1 MKKNATF
8 FPYSINLFSKG
19 LAALSGIGILAITL
33 IVTVDVGMRYLLN
46 SPLLFAEE
54 ICEFVLALIA
64 FTGFAY
70 TFQKGG
76 HIKIDLIIRRFS
88 QKLQHRVYTVTLS
101 LAIAYLT
108 IFTWQILLFIKES
121 YLFNRKSTVLLFP
134 IWVPQLSM
142 LIGSLAILLTLILE
156 AMKRYRNYDPK

>member
-1 MKKNATF
+1 MKKTGTF
-8 FPYSINLFSKG
+8 LPYSINLLSKG
-19 LAALSGIGILAITL
+19 LAVLSGIGILAITL

-46 SPLLFAEE
+46 SPLLFAAET
-54 ICEFVLALIA
+54 CEFVLALIA

-76 HIKIDLIIRRFS
+76 HIKIDLIVRRFS
-88 QKLQHRVYTVTLS
+88 QKLQHRMNTVTLS
-101 LAIAYLT
+101 LAIAYLM

-156 AMKRYRNYDPK
+156 GTKRYRNNDPN